1 MAKDPNSPEATS
13 VAYDSMLP
21 SWSKIQT
28 VLDGTEAM
36 RRAGERYLPQHFGET
51 DRSYQERLGRCTLLN
66 LTKLTLN
73 SWVGRPFSKP
83 ISVADVPSTVEPVLD
98 NVDLLGNDIQVFAR
112 DWFSDGLA
120 KGFSHVY
127 VDFPRTDVPV
137 ERTRTLAD
145 DRAEGV
151 RPHWVHYRPEQVIF
165 ADAEMVDGREMLRE
179 VRIMEEVGTREGF
192 IEVFQPQ
199 IRCIEMTDAGGVITL
214 YRLKEPEKKDKRE
227 WEQFDQWTFSLPV
240 IPLVTFYSSRDAFM
254 LSKPPLEDLV
264 DLNIAHWQ
272 STSDQRAVLTVA
284 RFPIL
289 SCVGGTTDG
298 KEIIIGPKKLLYSPD
313 PNAKF
318 AYVEHG
324 GRAIEA
330 GAKDLA
336 SLESSMAE
344 YGAEFLKR
352 RPGGTTATQRT
363 LDTAE
368 ATSPL
373 QDMSIRFADALTQAL
388 SLTAQWMKLPEGGT
402 VEVFTD
408 FSHGGGSSEEL
419 TALFNARKLK
429 DISRV
434 AFLTEY
440 KRRGVISDGY
450 DIEADA
456 LLLEQESL
464 AMNPVDLTDEEDGN
478 MPPDQNQPPQDGDDM
493 NDEDEDVG
501 TD

>member
-1 MAKDPNSPEATS
+1 MAKDPNSPETTS
-13 VAYDSMLP
+13 AAYDVMLP

-36 RRAGERYLPQHFGET
+36 RRAGERYLPMHFGET
-51 DRSYQERLGRCTLLN
+51 DRSYQERLTRCTLLN
-66 LTKLTLN
+66 MSKITLN

-83 ISVADVPSTVEPVLD
+83 ISFADVPEVVEALFD
-98 NVDLLGNDIQVFAR
+98 NIDLLGNDIQVFAR
-112 DWFSDGLA
+112 DWFADGLA
-120 KGFSHVY
+120 KSFSHVY
-127 VDFPRTDVPV
+127 VDFPRTDTADRP
-137 ERTRTLAD
+137 RTLAD

-151 RPHWVHYRPEQVIF
+151 RPHWILYRPEQIIF
-165 ADAEMVDGREMLRE
+165 ADSEMVNGREMLRE
-179 VRIMEEVGTREGF
+179 VRIIEEVGEREGF
-192 IEVFQPQ
+192 AEVFQPQ
-199 IRCIEMTDAGGVITL
+199 IRRIEMTDAGGVITL
-214 YRLKEPEKKDKRE
+214 YRLKEPDKKDKRE
-227 WEQFDQWTFSLPV
+227 WIQYDQWMFSLPV
-240 IPLVTFYSSRDAFM
+240 IPLVTFYSNREAFM
-254 LSKPPLEDLV
+254 LGKPPLEDLV

-298 KEIIIGPKKLLYSPD
+298 KEIVIGPKKLLYSPD

-336 SLESSMAE
+336 SLEASMAE

-373 QDMSIRFADALTQAL
+373 QDMSIRFADALSQAL
-388 SLTAQWMKLPEGGT
+388 DLTAMWLKLPEGGT
-402 VEVFTD
+402 AEVFTD
-408 FSHGGGSSEEL
+408 FSHGGGSREEL
-419 TALFNARKLK
+419 TSLFNSRKMR

-434 AFLTEY
+434 AYLTEM
-440 KRRGVISDGY
+440 KRRGVLSDSY
-450 DIEADA
+450 DIKEDA
-456 LLLEQESL
+456 LLLEEESL
-464 AMNPVDLTDEEDGN
+464 AMNPVDLTNDEDGSPPPNPEPDDEDPAGNEPPEDDEED
-478 MPPDQNQPPQDGDDM
+478 
-493 NDEDEDVG
+493 V
-501 TD
+501 